1 MEAALFTLDIFM
13 LLLLIRAVQL
23 VERSPDLK
31 RNLGLFSFLENKTD
45 EVHKGLG
52 RKGKGKGK
60 GHA

>member
-23 VERSPDLK
+23 VERSPGLK
-31 RNLGLFSFLENKTD
+31 RGLGLFSFLENKTD

-52 RKGKGKGK
+52 RKGKGKD
-60 GHA
+60 HA